1 MTTETACASWRMAR
15 SSRYLLSKPTQH
27 RHIAFKP
34 VCDFERQPGFSR
46 IATTG
51 DPGDELNGGYVECKQ
66 ITGRAGVFPTQ
77 RDGDATR
84 QVKGRTRYRRQA
96 LIPILVVALV
106 LAAAGCGSS
115 KSSSSSATPASASSS
130 ATTSTSIKLAKTKF
144 VLHAGLAFGAFHRW
158 IYKPVKAGY
167 LAHPLQHKA
176 ALVKG
181 GLAGAFVIH
190 ELKLA
195 LVDAQADPTLS
206 KLVAP
211 ITALQ
216 DKLKSLP
223 SDMKSGTANPADVL
237 SANDQIGAIHQLAVG
252 AGQPITEQTPSTI

>member
-1 MTTETACASWRMAR
+1 MDRKQMTYRASA
-15 SSRYLLSKPTQH
+15 SPITPAGDVTGEVGGVSGH
-27 RHIAFKP
+27 RRRTIIAI
-34 VCDFERQPGFSR
+34 V
-46 IATTG
+46 
-51 DPGDELNGGYVECKQ
+51 L
-66 ITGRAGVFPTQ
+66 
-77 RDGDATR
+77 
-84 QVKGRTRYRRQA
+84 
-96 LIPILVVALV
+96 VALT

-115 KSSSSSATPASASSS
+115 KSSSSSAAPATSTSSAAASSG
-130 ATTSTSIKLAKTKF
+130 TTSTSIHLAKTKF

-181 GLAGAFVIH
+181 GLAAAFVIH

-195 LVDAQADPTLS
+195 LTDAQADPTLS

-211 ITALQ
+211 ITAVQ

-223 SDMKSGTANPADVL
+223 SDMKSGSANPADVL
-237 SANDQIGAIHQLAVG
+237 SANDQIGSIHSLAAS
-252 AGQPITEQTPSTI
+252 AGQPITEQTPATI